1 MWRNRFTTAHGIAA
15 FFLFL
20 IPLSA
25 QEASS
30 LPQAPSASVVGS
42 TLTKSPTEWRKTPSG
57 EVTPDE
63 AARLQLLGVNPVNP
77 AINDSANY
85 DNLGTTPSRMV
96 DFVDQTSGIVT
107 KYSFDDPNVASG
119 HSSSSLSSANDA
131 SAASNGAIRHD
142 TPPQP
147 DTRIRWRVANQE
159 SLLSIGIMHTFNLW
173 TEAGTRDALYGPWLD
188 DYLHSVAE
196 LRGWSDSDRFMAP
209 YVGHPIQGSV
219 FGFILRRNDPEYRTV
234 QFGDGRDYYISL
246 LRSMAYSAVWHT
258 EWKIGPASEASV
270 GNVMLHASP
279 GFITLADTPTLGAL
293 TMLAEDA
300 ADRYLIIGLENRTA
314 NRALIMLARSFLN
327 PGRSFANVMAFRV
340 PWERDT
346 RIGIMRENYQ
356 LRKELVAD
364 YKHGTGEKPFEFV
377 RRPPAT
383 RDPDD
388 YPKAAPIELAAYP
401 NYERFSDG
409 HNCIGGGGSGAARVN
424 PGLQIVAEVNGCLVM
439 GMPAYN
445 DSADSLFYGSGFR
458 WTPLADHRLSP
469 FVEVLFGGRK
479 VTYEVDNA
487 ALHALLKE
495 EWNNGNGTL
504 PHYPKRSD
512 WSTEVSENGPS
523 ISSGGGLDVV
533 VKRPFTFR
541 LINVQYTHSWMQDVE
556 MIHPQSGIRI
566 TTEAVLRIGTW

>member
-1 MWRNRFTTAHGIAA
+1 MWRNRFITARWIAA
-15 FFLFL
+15 FFLFA
-20 IPLSA
+20 IPLAA
-25 QEASS
+25 QEASP
-30 LPQAPSASVVGS
+30 LPSAPSTSIAGR
-42 TLTKSPTEWRKTPSG
+42 TTKEYPARWRKTPRG
-57 EVTPDE
+57 EVTADE
-63 AARLQLLGVNPVNP
+63 AARLQSLGANDVNP
-77 AINDSANY
+77 AINDSANP
-85 DNLGTTPSRMV
+85 DNFGIGPSRVV
-96 DFVDQTSGIVT
+96 DGFDQSSGIIT
-107 KYSFDDPNVASG
+107 KYSLDDSNVAPV
-119 HSSSSLSSANDA
+119 HSSSSFSSSNDA
-131 SAASNGAIRHD
+131 NMASNGVVRSV
-142 TPPQP
+142 TPPPP
-147 DTRIRWRVANQE
+147 DTKIRWRVANQE

-173 TEAGTRDALYGPWLD
+173 TEAGTRDALYGPWLNN
-188 DYLHSVAE
+188 YLHSVAE

-219 FGFILRRNDPEYRTV
+219 FGFILRRNDPKYRTV

-258 EWKIGPASEASV
+258 EWKIGPASEASI

-314 NRALIMLARSFLN
+314 NRALILLARSFLN
-327 PGRSFANVMAFRV
+327 PGRSFANVMAFKV

-364 YKHGTGEKPFEFV
+364 YKHGSGEKPFEFV
-377 RRPPAT
+377 RRAPDT

-401 NYERFSDG
+401 YYEKFADG
-409 HNCIGGGGSGAARVN
+409 HNCIGGGGSGAMRVN
-424 PGLQIVAEVNGCLVM
+424 AGLQIVSEINGCLIM

-458 WTPLADHRLSP
+458 WAPLADHRISP

-487 ALHALLKE
+487 ALHEELKK
-495 EWNNGNGTL
+495 EWNDGNGTL
-504 PHYPKRSD
+504 KHYPKRSD
-512 WSTEVSENGPS
+512 WSTEVAENGPS

-556 MIHPQSGIRI
+556 MIHPQSGLRI